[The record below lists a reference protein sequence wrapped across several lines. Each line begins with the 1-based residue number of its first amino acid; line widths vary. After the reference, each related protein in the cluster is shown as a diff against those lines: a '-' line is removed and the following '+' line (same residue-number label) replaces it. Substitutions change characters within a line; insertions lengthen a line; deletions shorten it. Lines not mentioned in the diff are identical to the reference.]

1 VTRGRSVLNCI
12 QYILLYSIIS
22 FIINHFS
29 GVMVSVLASSAVDRG
44 CEPGRVKQKTI
55 KLVFVASP
63 LSTQHEGERAKTD
76 WLGVRIMCPSRATC
90 LPVDCCFSELAL

>member
-29 GVMVSVLASSAVDRG
+29 GVMVSVLIIYIINYNKIVSECVIVVIQLYHGENKLIFNEMMMRSA
-44 CEPGRVKQKTI
+44 
-55 KLVFVASP
+55 LY
-63 LSTQHEGERAKTD
+63 
-76 WLGVRIMCPSRATC
+76 
-90 LPVDCCFSELAL
+90 